1 MKLIALI
8 FNPLNFRNVI
18 YFQLLKL
25 ILDFCFTVL
34 VNYCDSII
42 VSQIEIGITFWYL
55 IYSPRGNDLTYSLL
69 LVTITC
75 TCVSIL
81 HNKFL
86 APLPGTVFTNIK
98 KVILFLIWL
107 PFFLTILILVFCCT
121 L

>member
-1 MKLIALI
+1 MKLIALV

-25 ILDFCFTVL
+25 ILDFCFTIL

-42 VSQIEIGITFWYL
+42 VSQIEIGIKFGYL
-55 IYSPRGNDLTYSLL
+55 VYSPRGNDLTYSLL

-81 HNKFL
+81 HEQ
-86 APLPGTVFTNIK
+86 VFGA
-98 KVILFLIWL
+98 VAGDCFY
-107 PFFLTILILVFCCT
+107 
-121 L
+121 